1 MLSFEHH
8 NAAAFERVYF
18 FSFELYTHRKY
29 IMELTMFGIFKP
41 KMHIDRLAS
50 DRIDGTYSRLRWQLF
65 ISIFVGYAGYYL
77 VRKNFSLAMPYLIDQ
92 GFSRGDLGVALAA
105 VSIAYGLS
113 KFLMGSV
120 SDRSNPRYFL
130 SVGLLMSAAVMFCFG
145 FMPWATES
153 IAAMFILLFLNGW
166 FQGMGWPACGRT
178 MVHWWSRKE
187 RGELV
192 SVWNVAHNVGGG
204 LIGPLF
210 LLGLWAFNDD
220 WRSAFYVPA
229 IFATL
234 VAVFI
239 WATLRDTPQSCGL
252 PAIEE
257 YKNDYP
263 DDYDKSHETEMTA
276 KEIFFKYVFNNKL
289 LWSIAIANAF
299 VYLIRYGVL
308 DWAPVYL
315 KEAKDFTVDKS
326 SWAYFLYEWA
336 GIPGTLLCG
345 WVSDKV
351 FKGRRAPA
359 GILFMVLV
367 TIAVLVYWFNPAGN
381 PTVDMIALVA
391 IGFLIYGPVML
402 IGLYALELVPKKAA
416 GTAAG
421 LTGLFGYLG
430 GAVTANII
438 LGYTVDHFG
447 WDGGFMILVVSCILS
462 ILCLMYAFIG
472 ESNYHKAKEKKQ
484 IPQV

>member
-1 MLSFEHH
+1 
-8 NAAAFERVYF
+8 
-18 FSFELYTHRKY
+18 
-29 IMELTMFGIFKP
+29 MFGLFKP
-41 KMHIDRLAS
+41 AAHTERLPDGQIDS
-50 DRIDGTYSRLRWQLF
+50 VFSRLRWQLF
-65 ISIFVGYAGYYL
+65 IGIFVGYAGYYL
-77 VRKNFSLAMPYLIDQ
+77 VRKNFSLAMPYLIEEY
-92 GFSRGDLGVALAA
+92 GYSRGDLGVALAA

-113 KFLMGSV
+113 KFLMGNV

-130 SVGLLMSAAVMFCFG
+130 ACGLTMSALVMLCFG
-145 FMPWATES
+145 FMPWATGS
-153 IAAMFILLFLNGW
+153 ITAMFILLFLNGW

-178 MVHWWSRKE
+178 IVHWWSRKE
-187 RGELV
+187 RGETV
-192 SVWNVAHNVGGG
+192 SIWNVAHNVGGG
-204 LIGPLF
+204 LIGPMF

-229 IFATL
+229 FFALL
-234 VAVFI
+234 VAAFSLLI
-239 WATLRDTPQSCGL
+239 MRDTPQSCGL

-263 DDYDKSHETEMTA
+263 ETYDQSHEQEMTA

-289 LWSIAIANAF
+289 LWFIAIANAF

-315 KEAKDFTVDKS
+315 SEVKDFTVDKS

-345 WVSDKV
+345 WMSDKF

-359 GILFMVLV
+359 GILFMSLV

-381 PTVDMIALVA
+381 PAIDMIALVS

-402 IGLYALELVPKKAA
+402 IGLYALELAPKKAA

-430 GAVTANII
+430 GAVAANAI

-447 WDGGFMILVVSCILS
+447 WDGGFMVLTSACGLS
-462 ILCLMYAFIG
+462 IFFLVLALVG
-472 ESNYHKAKEKKQ
+472 ENNIHAQRKLGQEQQA
-484 IPQV
+484 